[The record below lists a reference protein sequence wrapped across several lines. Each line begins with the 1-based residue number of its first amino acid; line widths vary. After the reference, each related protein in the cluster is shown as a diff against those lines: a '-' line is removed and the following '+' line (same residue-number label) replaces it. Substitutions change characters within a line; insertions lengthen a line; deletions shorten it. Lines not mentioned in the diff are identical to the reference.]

1 MFTTGNLLEAIKILG
16 FIEQSAGTYQKS
28 FGDLLG
34 CLITVDFNAKKIT
47 YPADLKIND
56 ETTCNFAHPEN
67 FVVYQ

>member
-1 MFTTGNLLEAIKILG
+1 MITATNLLETIEALG
-16 FIEQSAGTYQKS
+16 FRRQSSGIYQKS
-28 FGDLLG
+28 FGDLLC